1 MADLSEFATKDN
13 ADEGKWFPVKVCGKK
28 LPVALLIYG
37 DDSDKVREYTKKKLR
52 KLKIGKNGNADIDED
67 TLEELMDSN
76 ENITCRI
83 GGIVAWDWKKDK
95 SVPDEKV
102 ELFGRELKND
112 VQSFNYLVDKLPAI
126 KEFVLEKS
134 NDRTNFL
141 D

>member
-1 MADLSEFATKDN
+1 
-13 ADEGKWFPVKVCGKK
+13 
-28 LPVALLIYG
+28 
-37 DDSDKVREYTKKKLR
+37 
-52 KLKIGKNGNADIDED
+52 
-67 TLEELMDSN
+67 MDSN

>member
-83 GGIVAWDWKKDK
+83 GGIVTWDWKKDK